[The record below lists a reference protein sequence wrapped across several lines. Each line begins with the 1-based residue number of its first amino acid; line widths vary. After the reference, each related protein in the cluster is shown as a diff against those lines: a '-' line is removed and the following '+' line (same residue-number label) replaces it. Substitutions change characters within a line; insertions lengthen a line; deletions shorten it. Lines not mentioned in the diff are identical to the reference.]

1 MTRKAP
7 DITFGTS
14 GWRAIIS
21 DEFTFDNVALVAEA
35 IARYVLESG
44 VKNGLVIGY
53 DTRFLSKAF
62 ASRAATVCADAGI
75 PIHFANRDVPTP
87 ALAHQIRRLGAAG
100 GINITASHNPSQ
112 YNGIK
117 FSPAYGGPA
126 LPEVTHRVEQLVKVI
141 RQKGAGTT
149 RAKARAA
156 ITEFDAR
163 PDYSAAIEKLID
175 FDVIKAAKLLVAV
188 DTKYGTSRG
197 YLDALLA
204 EHGVE
209 TVVINDHP
217 DPLFGGG
224 NSEPIEENLVELR
237 RAVLDNG
244 CALGLATDGDGD
256 RFGVLDGD
264 GSYLEANIVIGLAA
278 NHLYTHRGKTGAVAR
293 TRATSHFIDAVCA
306 HHGGAAIETPIGFK
320 HLGSMLEQHK
330 AFLAGEES
338 GGLSVDDHIPEKDG
352 IYAGLLMA
360 EVRAVEQR
368 PLRQVLADLFRAIGR
383 EYHTTRVDVQ
393 LDAAKMQHLVE
404 ALAGDVPEALA
415 SLGVVEA
422 DTAEGAKY
430 FLANG
435 NWVMFRPS
443 GTEPVARCYID
454 AESPGSM
461 AEIEAAAR
469 KFLAL
474 FT

>member
-7 DITFGTS
+7 EIRFGTS

-35 IARYVLESG
+35 IARTVLEDG
-44 VKNGLVIGY
+44 VRNGLVVGY

-62 ASRAATVCADAGI
+62 AHRAATVCAEAGI
-75 PIHFANRDVPTP
+75 PIHFTNRDVPTP
-87 ALAHQIRRLGAAG
+87 AVACHIRRLGAAG

-117 FSPAYGGPA
+117 FSPPYGGPA
-126 LPEVTHRVEQLVKVI
+126 LPELTKRVEQFVRTI
-141 RQKGAGTT
+141 RREGAGRT
-149 RAKARAA
+149 KAAA
-156 ITEFDAR
+156 TAPITEFDPR
-163 PDYSAAIEKLID
+163 PDYFAAIEKLIN
-175 FDVIKAAKLLVAV
+175 FDAIKVARLRIAV

-204 EHGVE
+204 DHGVE
-209 TVVINDHP
+209 TVVINDHA

-224 NSEPIEENLVELR
+224 NSEPIEDNLVELR
-237 RAVLDNG
+237 QVVLDNG

-264 GSYLEANIVIGLAA
+264 GGYLEANMVIALAA
-278 NHLYTHRGKTGAVAR
+278 NHLYTHRAKTGAVAR

-306 HHGGAAIETPIGFK
+306 HHGGTAIETPIGFK
-320 HLGSMLEQHK
+320 HLGNMLEQHK

-338 GGLSVDDHIPEKDG
+338 SGLSVDDHVPEKDG
-352 IYAGLLMA
+352 VYAGLLMA
-360 EVRAVEQR
+360 EVLAVERR
-368 PLRQVLADLFRAIGR
+368 PLKRVLAELFGAIGR
-383 EYHTTRVDVQ
+383 EYHTTRINVH
-393 LDAAKMQHLVE
+393 LDAAKMQQLVE
-404 ALAGDVPEALA
+404 TLKGDVPEALA
-415 SLGVVEA
+415 RLDVVET
-422 DTAEGAKY
+422 DKAEGAKY

-454 AESPGSM
+454 ADSPNAM
-461 AEIEAAAR
+461 AEIESAAR
-469 KFLAL
+469 EFLAQ
-474 FT
+474 FR